1 MFEIFE
7 FGKEERDKRWQQVRN
22 NMRKR
27 GISALVIWGF
37 AGYNSAECAN
47 FRYLSNMAT
56 YGNLSYPGY
65 LIFPL
70 ESEPTIIGFAKMPA
84 ADSLWIQDIRGK
96 FPSYSK
102 AIINKLNELRLEK
115 ASIGIISFIGNDA
128 ESGFPYATFM
138 ALKEGLPGAQFQDA
152 ADILN
157 DARRIKSDGEIRCL
171 ELGCAA
177 ASEAIQA
184 VIDTARAG
192 VRDGEVVAKIL
203 EALTW
208 NGCETDALFLYGS
221 GKEYVDA
228 GKGVFIFP
236 RYLRLLE
243 KGDIIHM
250 EFDAKY
256 NGYVAQHN
264 QMFAVGKPSKEWLEI
279 TKVDV
284 MAYENGLKALKPGTT
299 LGELNKAF
307 LSVIMDAGY
316 VNERPGFHGLGLSTE
331 RPPGGGPAGSPC
343 VPSDSFKILPG
354 MVLELEPHTMTKDKK
369 FNATLGGPVLV
380 TETGCRPLNKKK
392 IELRIC
398 G

>member
-7 FGKEERDKRWQQVRN
+7 FGKEERDSRWQRVRN

-27 GISALVIWGF
+27 GIGALIIWGF

-65 LIFPL
+65 LVFPL
-70 ESEPTIIGFAKMPA
+70 EGEPTIIGFAKMPA
-84 ADSLWIQDIRGK
+84 ADSLWIKDIRSRH
-96 FPSYSK
+96 PSFSG
-102 AIINKLNELRLEK
+102 AIMARLRELRLNK
-115 ASIGIISFIGNDA
+115 ASLGIVSFIGDDA
-128 ESGFPYATFM
+128 EEGFPYATFM

-152 ADILN
+152 TDILN
-157 DARRIKSDGEIRCL
+157 DARRIKSDGEIHCL

-177 ASEAIQA
+177 ASEAMRA
-184 VIDTARAG
+184 VIDTARPG
-192 VRDGEVVAKIL
+192 VRDCEVVAKIL
-203 EALTW
+203 ETLTR
-208 NGCETDALFLYGS
+208 NGCETDSLFLYGS

-228 GKGVFIFP
+228 GKGVFIYP
-236 RYLRLLE
+236 RYLRLIE

-279 TKVDV
+279 TKVDAV
-284 MAYENGLKALKPGTT
+284 AYENGLNVLKPGVT

-331 RPPGGGPAGSPC
+331 RPPGAGAAGSSC
-343 VPSDSFKILPG
+343 VPSDSFQILPG
-354 MVLELEPHTMTKDKK
+354 MVLELEPHTMSKDRKY
-369 FNATLGGPVLV
+369 NATLGCPVLV
-380 TETGCRPLNKKK
+380 TETGCRPLNKAK
-392 IELRIC
+392 IELRLC